1 MPADDSDSGKTA
13 VAAEPFIFGSP
24 RGPSASRPPNDGA
37 GANSNPPANANN
49 NETVRQAYE
58 KGFAEG
64 EARTRANY
72 ESGLANLRGEVSG
85 ALQQFS
91 RQRDAYFERVETE
104 VVQLAL
110 SIARK
115 ILHREAQI
123 DPLLLAGIVRV
134 ALDTLSQ
141 GTHARLR
148 TSPDEIALWRD
159 YFASTGGSVQA
170 ELIGDASLEPGRCV
184 LETDLG
190 STNIS
195 LETHLK
201 EIEQGFLDL
210 LKHRPREKE

>member
-1 MPADDSDSGKTA
+1 
-13 VAAEPFIFGSP
+13 
-24 RGPSASRPPNDGA
+24 
-37 GANSNPPANANN
+37 
-49 NETVRQAYE
+49 
-58 KGFAEG
+58 
-64 EARTRANY
+64 
-72 ESGLANLRGEVSG
+72 LRGEISG

-91 RQRDAYFERVETE
+91 QQRDAYFERVETE

-134 ALDTLSQ
+134 ALDTLGQ
-141 GTHARLR
+141 GTHVRLR
-148 TSPDEIALWRD
+148 ASPDEVPLWRD
-159 YFASTGGSVQA
+159 YFAGMNGSVSSPD
-170 ELIGDASLEPGRCV
+170 LIGDASLESGRCV

-210 LKHRPREKE
+210 LKHRPRPSE

>member
-1 MPADDSDSGKTA
+1 
-13 VAAEPFIFGSP
+13 VAAEPFIFGSTK
-24 RGPSASRPPNDGA
+24 GQNANRPAGDG
-37 GANSNPPANANN
+37 SWANANPVPSPNN
-49 NETVRQAYE
+49 NEAVRQAYE
-58 KGFAEG
+58 KGLADG
-64 EARTRANY
+64 DARVRANY
-72 ESGLANLRGEVSG
+72 ESTLATLRGEIAG

-91 RQRDAYFERVETE
+91 QQRDAYFERVETE

-134 ALDTLSQ
+134 ALDTLGQ
-141 GTHARLR
+141 GTHVRLR
-148 TSPDEIALWRD
+148 ASPDEVPLWRD
-159 YFASTGGSVQA
+159 YFAGMNGSVSSPD
-170 ELIGDASLEPGRCV
+170 LIGDASLESGRCV

-210 LKHRPREKE
+210 LKHRPRPSE